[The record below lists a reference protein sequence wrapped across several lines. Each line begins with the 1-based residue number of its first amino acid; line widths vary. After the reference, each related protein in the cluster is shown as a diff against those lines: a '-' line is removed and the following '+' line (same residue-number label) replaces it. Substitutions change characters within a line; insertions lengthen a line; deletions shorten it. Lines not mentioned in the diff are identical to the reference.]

1 MKKWI
6 VVIVV
11 IVIVVVGAVW
21 YFEFRK
27 PSTSS
32 ATTNPDL
39 EVINGPHITY
49 TVSATS
55 IGNYLPLVGQVTSN
69 VYNIGPYISGQITNV
84 YVQQGQL
91 VGMNQ
96 PLAKLNPTQYQ
107 LNYIQ
112 ALNNYYNAV
121 LTRAASSVIEQYKLA
136 LQLAKE
142 NLSYTT
148 ITSPATGFIQ
158 TLNVA
163 TGDFVNAQTSSSNL
177 ITIIQNTNMW
187 VSAYVSEV
195 DLADIHVGQ
204 KAIITFTQLNNLQLT
219 GTVSFVQPF
228 ATTQSGL
235 TVIPINIKFDK
246 DPSKYGVVYG
256 LDCNVNL
263 IISTSKGFLIPYQAV
278 FTDQNGQRY
287 VLLQTSSGYQRS
299 PVVLG
304 NRYGQMI
311 QVTSG
316 VKEGDVLIMKV
327 SQQFQQNNNF
337 RGLGFLGR

>member
-6 VVIVV
+6 VLIVI
-11 IVIVVVGAVW
+11 IVVVVAGVVW

-27 PSTSS
+27 PATSS
-32 ATTNPDL
+32 TISTNPDL
-39 EVINGPHITY
+39 EVINGPHINY

-84 YVQQGQL
+84 YVRQGQL
-91 VGMNQ
+91 IGMNQ
-96 PLAKLNPTQYQ
+96 PLAKLNPTQYR

-112 ALNNYYNAV
+112 ALNNYYNAL
-121 LTRAASSVIEQYKLA
+121 LTRAASSVIEQYRLA
-136 LQLAKE
+136 LQLAQE
-142 NLSYTT
+142 NLNYTT

-163 TGDFVNAQTSSSNL
+163 TGDFVNAQTSSANL

-187 VSAYVSEV
+187 VNAYVSEV
-195 DLADIHVGQ
+195 DLADVHVGQ

-235 TVIPINIKFDK
+235 TVIPISIKFDK

-263 IISTSKGFLIPYQAV
+263 IISTSKGFLIPFQAV
-278 FTDQNGQRY
+278 FTDQDGQRY
-287 VLLQTSSGYQRS
+287 VLLKTSSGYQRQ

-304 NRYGQMI
+304 NRYGMMV

-316 VKEGDVLIMKV
+316 VKEGDILIMKAL
-327 SQQFQQNNNF
+327 SQTQNNAF
-337 RGLGFLGR
+337 RGLGFVGR